1 MERKFK
7 HLFSPI
13 RIGHLTVKNRIEFAP
28 GCHMLATGDGMVTRE
43 LIAYY
48 QSIAEGGAGIVTV
61 GESAIDFV
69 HAAGHQFQL
78 NLGDPRV
85 FAGLCQLSEAI
96 HKYGAIASVEVSH
109 NGSQIVSSGLPAIS
123 PSPQITIR
131 EDRAAKAE
139 GRRRHP
145 VSKMTLL
152 DIEDVIEGFA
162 DVFDRLKR
170 SGFQMAML
178 HSGHGHLI
186 SQFLSPLTNHR
197 DDSFGGSF
205 DNRIRFFDEVLTAI
219 RAKVGNDFIIETRI
233 SADELHEG
241 GLEKEEMAEVMKR
254 LQDKIDLVHVS
265 VGRLNEPLTA
275 IYTIQPPYLEHG
287 LNVHFAEY
295 MKKQLDIPVTTV
307 GSINDPA
314 MCEEI
319 IASGKADI
327 VAMIRSQ
334 LADHEFANKA
344 RKGMEDDIRPCI
356 RCMTC
361 ARWTGERVH
370 PVRCSVNPIVGR
382 ELEYQYSYIKPP
394 DRKKKVCVVGGGP
407 AGMQAAVTASERGH
421 EVILFEQED
430 RLGGNLI
437 YGATLP
443 FKSDMANY
451 LNWLIRQVRKAPGV
465 TIRMNTTATP
475 ELVAAEKP
483 DVIVVAAGST
493 PIIPELQCEIPEM
506 LVWVG
511 DVDSGEAAVGDRI
524 VIAGAGLSG
533 MESAYALA
541 QSGKQVTVIDML
553 PENKLGAEGP
563 RGGLYLNKKLGTK
576 FITEVKLIRVNR
588 EGAVVQDKNWEE
600 RLIPCDTVVL
610 ALGSKARSEACEQY
624 ANLADDVFFT
634 GDVRYAH
641 NVYQAVHDAFHAM
654 HTI

>member
-1 MERKFK
+1 M
-7 HLFSPI
+7 
-13 RIGHLTVKNRIEFAP
+13 KNRIEYAP

-78 NLGDPRV
+78 NLGDRRV
-85 FAGLCQLSEAI
+85 YAGLCQLSEAI
-96 HKYGAIASVEVSH
+96 HKYGAIASIEVSH

-139 GRRRHP
+139 GRRRNP
-145 VSKMTLL
+145 VAKMTLS
-152 DIEDVIEGFA
+152 DIEDVTESFA
-162 DVFDRLKR
+162 EAFDRLQR
-170 SGFQMAML
+170 AGFQMAML

-197 DDSFGGSF
+197 DDNYGGSLE
-205 DNRIRFFDEVLTAI
+205 NRVRFFDEVLTAI
-219 RAKVGNDFIIETRI
+219 RARVGKNFVIEARI
-233 SADELHEG
+233 SADEMHEG
-241 GLEKEEMAEVMKR
+241 GLGKEEMVEVMKMVR
-254 LQDKIDLVHVS
+254 DKIDLVHVS

-295 MKKQLDIPVTTV
+295 MKEHLDIPVTAV

-314 MCEEI
+314 MCEDI
-319 IASGKADI
+319 LSSGKADI

-334 LADHEFANKA
+334 LADHDFANKA
-344 RKGMEDDIRPCI
+344 RRGLEDDIRPCI

-370 PVRCSVNPIVGR
+370 PVRCSVNPVAGR
-382 ELEYQYSYIKPP
+382 ELEYQYSYIKPSE
-394 DRKKKVCVVGGGP
+394 RKKKVCIIGGGP
-407 AGMQAAVTASERGH
+407 AGMQAALTASNRGH
-421 EVILFEQED
+421 EAVLFEQED

-437 YGATLP
+437 YAAALP
-443 FKSDMANY
+443 FKSDTDRY
-451 LNWLIRQVRKAPGV
+451 LKWLIRQVGKAPGV
-465 TIRMNTTATP
+465 TIKMNTTATP
-475 ELVAAEKP
+475 DLITEESP
-483 DVIVVAAGST
+483 DVIVVAAGSA
-493 PIIPELQCEIPEM
+493 PFIPDIPREGPVK

-511 DVDSGEAAVGDRI
+511 DVDTGKEEAGENI
-524 VIAGAGLSG
+524 VIAGAGISG
-533 MESAYALA
+533 MECAYALA
-541 QSGKQVTVIDML
+541 QSGKKVTVIDML
-553 PENKLGAEGP
+553 PENKIGAEGP
-563 RGGLYLNKKLGTK
+563 RGGLYLNKKLGVE
-576 FITEVKLIRVNR
+576 FITEVKLIRVTD
-588 EGAVVQDKNWEE
+588 EGAVVLDKNWKEST
-600 RLIPCDTVVL
+600 LPCDTVIL
-610 ALGSKARSEACEQY
+610 ALGSVARSGVCGDY
-624 ANLADDVFFT
+624 ADLADEVFYI

-654 HTI
+654 YTI

>member
-13 RIGHLTVKNRIEFAP
+13 KIGHLMIKNRIEFAP
-28 GCHMLATGDGMVTRE
+28 GCHMLATGDGLVTRE
-43 LIAYY
+43 MIAYY
-48 QSIAEGGAGIVTV
+48 QSIAEGGAGIVTI
-61 GESAIDFV
+61 GESAIDFE

-78 NLGDPRV
+78 NLGDRRV
-85 FAGLCQLSEAI
+85 YAGLCQIAEAI
-96 HKYGAIASVEVSH
+96 HKYGAIASIEVCH

-139 GRRRHP
+139 GRRRNP
-145 VSKMTLL
+145 VMKMTLS

-170 SGFQMAML
+170 AGFQMAML

-197 DDSFGGSF
+197 DDSFGGSL

-219 RAKVGNDFIIETRI
+219 RARVGKDFIIETRI
-233 SADELHEG
+233 SADEIHEG
-241 GLEKEEMAEVMKR
+241 GLEKEEMAEIMKR
-254 LQDKIDLVHVS
+254 LQDRIDLVHVS

-295 MKKQLDIPVTTV
+295 MKNQLDVPVTTV
-307 GSINDPA
+307 GSINDPV

-382 ELEYQYSYIKPP
+382 ELEYLYSYVKPSE
-394 DRKKKVCVVGGGP
+394 RKKKVCIVGGGP
-407 AGMQAAVTASERGH
+407 AGMQAALTASERGH
-421 EVILFEQED
+421 EVTLFEKAD
-430 RLGGNLI
+430 ILGGNLI
-437 YGATLP
+437 YAATLP
-443 FKSDMANY
+443 FKSDTDRY
-451 LNWLIRQVRKAPGV
+451 LGWLVRHVLNAPGV
-465 TIRMNTTATP
+465 TVKMNTEATP
-475 ELVAAEKP
+475 ALVETENP
-483 DVIVVAAGST
+483 DVIVIAAGST
-493 PIIPELQCEIPEM
+493 PIFPDIPCDDPDM

-511 DVDSGEAAVGDRI
+511 DADMGRSPVGDRV

-533 MESAYALA
+533 MESAFALA
-541 QSGKQVTVIDML
+541 RSGKEVTVIDML
-553 PENKLGAEGP
+553 PESKLGAEGP
-563 RGGLYLNKKLGTK
+563 RGGLYLNKKHGVK
-576 FITEVKLIRVNR
+576 FITEVKLICV
-588 EGAVVQDKNWEE
+588 EFSGAVVLDKNWEE
-600 RLIPCDTVVL
+600 HLIPCDTVIH
-610 ALGSKARSEACEQY
+610 ALGSKARTEIYGQY
-624 ANLADDVFFT
+624 DDLAEDVFYI

-654 HTI
+654 HMI